1 MGIFEKNLI
10 WFVVKWFLNWLSSNE
25 KNKQEKIERK
35 KKESEQK

>member
-10 WFVVKWFLNWLSSNE
+10 WLVVKWLLNWLASNE
-25 KNKQEKIERK
+25 KNKTAAAARK

>member
-10 WFVVKWFLNWLSSNE
+10 WLVVKWLLNWLSSNE
-25 KNKQEKIERK
+25 KNSSTAVDRK

>member
-10 WFVVKWFLNWLSSNE
+10 FMVVKWLLNWLSSNE
-25 KNKQEKIERK
+25 KNKQAKIARK

>member
-10 WFVVKWFLNWLSSNE
+10 FFVVKWLLNWLSSNE
-25 KNKQEKIERK
+25 KNKKSGATTK